1 MKYYKED
8 IFMQIKASS
17 TKNFEIHL
25 DRNFEMYLDR
35 NFKIDLPND
44 RLSPMYVMAL

>member
-1 MKYYKED
+1 
-8 IFMQIKASS
+8 MQIKELS
-17 TKNFEIHL
+17 TKKFEIHL
-25 DRNFEMYLDR
+25 DRNFEMCLDR